1 MTDGPTVVNCFV
13 LTERWP
19 YILAM
24 RPVIHPLVLAL
35 AVLVACAPPALYHKP
50 GASPALV
57 ERTRTNCEVA
67 ALRAVPRDI
76 RTRFIPAQY
85 SYMPFCNHFGTCF
98 HRTHMIQPPRTESY
112 DANDGLRARVVD
124 QCMAEAGFR
133 PVSLPQCDPDRVR
146 SANLPPDTAQPPL
159 GANSC
164 ALRLPSGQWRIVTP
178 Q

>member
-1 MTDGPTVVNCFV
+1 M
-13 LTERWP
+13 
-19 YILAM
+19 AM
-24 RPVIHPLVLAL
+24 RPVIHPLVIAL
-35 AVLVACAPPALYHKP
+35 AALVACAPPALYHKP

-57 ERTRTNCEVA
+57 ESTRTNCEVA
-67 ALRAVPRDI
+67 ALRSVPRDI

-85 SYMPFCNHFGTCF
+85 SYMPFCNHFGNCF
-98 HRTHMIQPPRTESY
+98 HRTTMIQPPRTESF
-112 DANDGLRARVVD
+112 DANAALRARVVD

-146 SANLPPDTAQPPL
+146 SANLPPDTAQPAL

-178 Q
+178 E